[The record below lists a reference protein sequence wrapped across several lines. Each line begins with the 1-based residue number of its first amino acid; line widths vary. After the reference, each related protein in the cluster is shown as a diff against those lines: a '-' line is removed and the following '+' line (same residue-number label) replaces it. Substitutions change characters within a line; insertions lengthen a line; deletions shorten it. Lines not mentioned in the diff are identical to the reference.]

1 MRIFYLFLLN
11 LLFLNSAHAAGYNS
25 YYCEKNFR
33 NVQIGDTTE
42 NVRAACGEPTTI
54 NTHDVRVST
63 SIDSVRW
70 TYTLGLFSVRGAV
83 FTLPSV
89 AITFREKKVAEINRS
104 ELSISNAACALNGS
118 VNIGDTAEQ
127 VLLTCGQP
135 NYTSNFQQM
144 INSTKSVTE
153 WIYNFGPY
161 KPQIIFN
168 FENDKLTQ
176 INSGQLG
183 N

>member
-1 MRIFYLFLLN
+1 MKIFYLFLFN
-11 LLFLNSAHAAGYNS
+11 LFFLNFAHAAGYNS

-42 NVRAACGEPTTI
+42 NVRAACGDPTTTT
-54 NTHDVRVST
+54 THDVQVST
-63 SIDSVRW
+63 PIDAVRW
-70 TYTLGLFSVRGAV
+70 TYTLGLFSVKDAV
-83 FTLPSV
+83 FTLPS
-89 AITFREKKVAEINRS
+89 ITITLREKKVIEINRS
-104 ELSISNAACALNGS
+104 NLPISNAACTLNGS

-135 NYTSNFQQM
+135 NYTSNIQQM
-144 INSTKSVTE
+144 VNSTKPVTE

-183 N
+183 K